1 VRIAT
6 NEWRVKPFQWPN
18 GEKMRLSLAVPN
30 AGKNLFY
37 RKLAL
42 VGL

>member
-1 VRIAT
+1 MACQT
-6 NEWRVKPFQWPN
+6 FSMAY